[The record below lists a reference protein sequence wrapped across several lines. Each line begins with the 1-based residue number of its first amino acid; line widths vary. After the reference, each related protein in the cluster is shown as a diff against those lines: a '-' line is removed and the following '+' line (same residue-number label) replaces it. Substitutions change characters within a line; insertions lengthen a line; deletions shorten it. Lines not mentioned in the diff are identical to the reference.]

1 MAVFP
6 LKKQLI
12 RKRCRPPGDHCH
24 SPKKKTKDIVS
35 TRSILRARRENRF
48 MTQNDLHDEDE
59 TWDESTNFMRPIST
73 LQELFQAFRIPKSFS
88 LRKNLAKKD
97 ARWNIDNWEE
107 NAKITNG
114 MKTSVA
120 NLYKLI
126 MSPTAVLI
134 CGPAAQVS
142 ISQSITHFNDLS
154 HHVLIKIGTA

>member
-1 MAVFP
+1 
-6 LKKQLI
+6 
-12 RKRCRPPGDHCH
+12 
-24 SPKKKTKDIVS
+24 
-35 TRSILRARRENRF
+35 
-48 MTQNDLHDEDE
+48 
-59 TWDESTNFMRPIST
+59 MRPIST

-88 LRKNLAKKD
+88 LRKTLAKKD

-120 NLYKLI
+120 DLYKLI
-126 MSPTAVLI
+126 MSTTAVLI

-142 ISQSITHFNDLS
+142 ISQSITQFNDLS